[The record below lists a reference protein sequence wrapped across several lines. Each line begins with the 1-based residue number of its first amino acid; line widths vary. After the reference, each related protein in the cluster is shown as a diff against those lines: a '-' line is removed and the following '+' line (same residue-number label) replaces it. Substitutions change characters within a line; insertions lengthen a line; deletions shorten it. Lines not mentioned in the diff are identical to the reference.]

1 MAFLQST
8 MGAPVRFR
16 NSFNSSIEIDALD
29 CLVFV
34 LCVRPWSCRECSVRC
49 GDEDEDDEVVVVVV
63 VTDQS

>member
-1 MAFLQST
+1 

-16 NSFNSSIEIDALD
+16 NSFNSSIEIVVTLD

-34 LCVRPWSCRECSVRC
+34 LCVRPWSRRECSVRC
-49 GDEDEDDEVVVVVV
+49 DECEDDEYDEYDEVVGVV